1 MLAQG
6 RGRRVVSQKSAPNDP
21 CTCLGLLVS
30 TRPCTNF
37 LKLKSKDVFCI
48 IISLKV
54 SLHAVI
60 ATCFK

>member
-1 MLAQG
+1 MG
-6 RGRRVVSQKSAPNDP
+6 SFPETCNDS
-21 CTCLGLLVS
+21 CTCLGLLVC

-37 LKLKSKDVFCI
+37 LRLKSKDVFF

-54 SLHAVI
+54 SVHAVI

>member
-1 MLAQG
+1 MLAEG
-6 RGRRVVSQKSAPNDP
+6 RGRRVDSQKRAPNDP
-21 CTCLGLLVS
+21 CTCLRLLVS
-30 TRPCTNF
+30 IRPCTNF
-37 LKLKSKDVFCI
+37 LKLKSKDVSC